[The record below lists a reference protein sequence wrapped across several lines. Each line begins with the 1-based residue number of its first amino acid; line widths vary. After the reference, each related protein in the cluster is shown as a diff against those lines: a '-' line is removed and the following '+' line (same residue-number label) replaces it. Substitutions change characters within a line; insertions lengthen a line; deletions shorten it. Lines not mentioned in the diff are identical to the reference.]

1 MWPRRQSV
9 SQEPLTQGVPTATS
23 PRSGSAQQSMATLQ
37 KAHGKYST
45 FPGIIPVWTPI
56 NIRIQNPVVL
66 VCGMPKW
73 YGTILITMD
82 PLCFDY
88 RRLSTVAHH
97 ILMIAQAPTLEHLQ
111 YIACVADALTPNLL
125 SSPWP
130 PCSTP
135 SYSRT
140 VPPKRAP
147 ARPCAVWITNFN
159 CGIPWDLWGSDGIFG
174 IICCPMPSSWPPRSV
189 YVGLFN
195 SFLT

>member
-1 MWPRRQSV
+1 M
-9 SQEPLTQGVPTATS
+9 
-23 PRSGSAQQSMATLQ
+23 
-37 KAHGKYST
+37 
-45 FPGIIPVWTPI
+45 
-56 NIRIQNPVVL
+56 VL

-73 YGTILITMD
+73 YGTILITMGAS
-82 PLCFDY
+82 CFDY
-88 RRLSTVAHH
+88 RRLSTVDTTLH

-135 SYSRT
+135 SYSTT

-159 CGIPWDLWGSDGIFG
+159 CGIPWDLRGSDGILG
-174 IICCPMPSSWPPRSV
+174 TTSHQISSSWPPE
-189 YVGLFN
+189 GLFCLGHLMIFRPEI
-195 SFLT
+195 S